1 MKGYIFKSLWNFY
14 CCLIFQG
21 YKDYLRN
28 YDFKRSRPGV
38 ALFVILKLTWI
49 YMNWFMPSFVSDCE
63 HAHPPQWL
71 QTLMSACSQASDFSV
86 QSVAVSLVMDLVGL
100 TQSVAMV
107 TGESVNS
114 MEPAQPLS
122 PNQGRVAVVI
132 RPPLTQGNL
141 RYIAEKTEFFK
152 VNSKKSR
159 LYMAKN
165 VAYMMLY
172 LGHWSKRGKSF
183 NYTRRKQIY
192 MVDISV
198 VSEYYASFSRV
209 NPYFS
214 KTPDRLFWF
223 CVVWLPLV
231 LGVPRTNSAQSD
243 LP

>member
-1 MKGYIFKSLWNFY
+1 
-14 CCLIFQG
+14 
-21 YKDYLRN
+21 
-28 YDFKRSRPGV
+28 
-38 ALFVILKLTWI
+38 
-49 YMNWFMPSFVSDCE
+49 MPSFVSDCE

-107 TGESVNS
+107 TGESINS

-165 VAYMMLY
+165 VAYMMLD
-172 LGHWSKRGKSF
+172 LGH
-183 NYTRRKQIY
+183 
-192 MVDISV
+192 
-198 VSEYYASFSRV
+198 
-209 NPYFS
+209 
-214 KTPDRLFWF
+214 
-223 CVVWLPLV
+223 
-231 LGVPRTNSAQSD
+231 
-243 LP
+243 